1 MPKPTKSLP
10 AVSRR
15 ERQILDVLYA
25 LERGTAADVLE
36 RLPDPP
42 SYSAVRATLR
52 ILEDKGHVRHVEEG
66 NRYVYVPSV
75 PRNQARQSAVRHLVD
90 TFFNGSISQA
100 VSALVDNGN
109 KLSPDDL
116 NELAALIERAKRE
129 GR

>member
-1 MPKPTKSLP
+1 MSRPKQIP

-25 LERGTAADVLE
+25 LEKGTASDVLE

-66 NRYVYVPSV
+66 NKYIYVPTV

-90 TFFNGSISQA
+90 TFFDGSVSQA
-100 VSALVDNGN
+100 VTALVDNGN
-109 KLSPDDL
+109 KLSAE
-116 NELAALIERAKRE
+116 ELAELSALIERAKRE